1 MPLFVLGANAM
12 CQLGLPESV
21 DSTHVP
27 ISHEYFVNKKIKK
40 ICTGKL
46 HSLVLC
52 ENNELYSW
60 GVNDD
65 CALGREGNQ
74 GVPELVDFKYNIVDI
89 CAGASYSAILT
100 DKGHVYACGTFK
112 SSSGVFG
119 FDSDNK
125 FQKIFK
131 KIQNLRKI
139 QKIFSGQNHLI
150 LIDKD
155 SNIWTFGANEA
166 GQLGRRHRE
175 RRSERCLD
183 PSQISSVNKKD
194 NTNLFITA
202 SGGGCH
208 SMAVNQNKE
217 CYGWGGNYNGQLG
230 DGTIIGSELKRKAL
244 IENVIEVACGSS
256 HTLFLLENK
265 ALYGT
270 GDNTL
275 SQLGIRGEKM
285 FKTPVHIMSD
295 IDKIRAG
302 CDFTI
307 AQKGNKLY
315 VWGSNLNGELGF
327 DEIKYDEIF
336 TPIAMEFNFKKIIDF
351 SCGTDFTL
359 IHTE

>member
-1 MPLFVLGANAM
+1 MPLYVLGANAM
-12 CQLGLPESV
+12 GQLGLP
-21 DSTHVP
+21 DSINSSNTP
-27 ISHEYFVNKKIKK
+27 ILHEFFINKKIIQ

-74 GVPELVDFKYNIVDI
+74 DIPELVDFPHKIVGM
-89 CAGASYSAILT
+89 CAGASFSALLI
-100 DKGHVYACGTFK
+100 DKGYVYACGTFK
-112 SSSGVFG
+112 STSGVFG
-119 FDSDNK
+119 FDSKNE
-125 FQKIFK
+125 FQKTFK
-131 KIQNLRKI
+131 KMQNMKGI
-139 QKIFSGQNHLI
+139 KKIFSGQNHII

-175 RRSERCLD
+175 RHSERCLD
-183 PSQISSVNKKD
+183 PSQISRKEGSKSANS
-194 NTNLFITA
+194 FIWA

-208 SMAVNQNKE
+208 SMAVNMIGE

-230 DGTIIGSELKRKAL
+230 DGTIFGSENRRKAL
-244 IENVIEVACGSS
+244 IEKVTAVECGSS
-256 HTLFLLENK
+256 HTLFVLEDK
-265 ALYGT
+265 KLYGT

-275 SQLGIRGEKM
+275 SQVGVKGKKM
-285 FKTPVHIMSD
+285 YTTPVFIMD
-295 IDKIRAG
+295 GIDKVRAG
-302 CDFTI
+302 CDFSI

-315 VWGSNLNGELGF
+315 SWGSNLNGELGF
-327 DEIKYDEIF
+327 NEIEFDEIF
-336 TPIAMEFNFKKIIDF
+336 SPTEINFNFGKIVDF

-359 IHTE
+359 IQTE